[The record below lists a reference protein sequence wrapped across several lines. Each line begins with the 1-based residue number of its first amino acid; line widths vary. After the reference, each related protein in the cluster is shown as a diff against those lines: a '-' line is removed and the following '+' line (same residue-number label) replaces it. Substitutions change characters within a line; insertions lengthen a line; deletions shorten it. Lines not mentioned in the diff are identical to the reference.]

1 MRLRLSGTFAMLL
14 AILCLSSPAKSSGLG
29 ELSSCASKC
38 NDIAISK
45 STCASLQDPACLCGD
60 ATFRPIVL
68 QCLTTTCTP
77 KESLRGVNA
86 TATMCGDPVRNRSHT
101 LRKVNISLFVLT
113 MCVVIART
121 ASHMAYGR
129 SNILSDV
136 NMCLIVVLDIAVF
149 VMSHK
154 LLDTGLGRDLWTLP
168 FSDIYTTL
176 KYFWI
181 CEILFAVVGWLIRIA
196 FVLFFL
202 QIFTDRKFQII
213 IWVIIAGYLCI
224 MVTTIGLVI
233 SICTPVSY
241 FWTSWD
247 AEHAG
252 RCRNHNVLVL
262 ASSSI
267 FIAADLLTFALP
279 LSRVWGL
286 HMSLKKKIGVAFMLS
301 VGLFV
306 TIVAIIRI
314 TTLVRFATTPNIS
327 WDYVDSAMWA
337 LVELQ
342 VGIICLCMPSLRLGL
357 SRLFPSI
364 MGSSR
369 GQGSTADRSNG
380 RVIDRSANRGKAFT
394 NSRGSRAAF
403 GPQGEDDASFVQLVE
418 NPSKTSVE

>member
-1 MRLRLSGTFAMLL
+1 MRLRLSGALAILL
-14 AILCLSSPAKSSGLG
+14 AILCLSSPTRGSGL
-29 ELSSCASKC
+29 EALSPCASKC
-38 NDIAISK
+38 NDIAVSQ
-45 STCASLQDPACLCGD
+45 SPCASSQDPACLCSD
-60 ATFRPIVL
+60 ATFRPTVV
-68 QCLTTTCTP
+68 QCLTATCTP
-77 KESLRGVNA
+77 KESLQGVNA
-86 TATMCGDPVRNRSHT
+86 TATMCGDPVRDRSHSV
-101 LRKVNISLFVLT
+101 RRVNISLFVLT

-136 NMCLIVVLDIAVF
+136 TMGLIVVLDVALF

-154 LLDTGLGRDLWTLP
+154 ILDTGLGRDLWTLP

-181 CEILFAVVGWLIRIA
+181 CEILFAVAGWLIRIA

-202 QIFTDRKFQII
+202 QIFTDRKFQIG
-213 IWVIIAGYLCI
+213 IWVIIAVYLCI

-262 ASSSI
+262 ASSSV

-279 LSRVWGL
+279 LSRIWRL
-286 HMSLKKKIGVAFMLS
+286 QMSLKKKIGVALMLS

-314 TTLVRFATTPNIS
+314 TTLIRFATTPNIS
-327 WDYVDSAMWA
+327 WDYVDSAVWS

-357 SRLFPSI
+357 SRLFPTI

-369 GQGSTADRSNG
+369 GQGSTTDRSSG

-394 NSRGSRAAF
+394 TSRGSRAAF
-403 GPQGEDDASFVQLVE
+403 GPQGDDDASFVQLVE
-418 NPSKTSVE
+418 NPSKTSVQ